1 MVVSGRDAGTVDRF
15 LLNIYANILHNTSI
29 PELAQTESWMEY
41 QQLTVQ
47 DQLSE
52 QRDQGLQV
60 RIVYGSGGRDLLR
73 LDYYVESLRVRLNTA
88 WEQIVTN
95 TGRLSTLYQERE
107 PFLHGAQ
114 IGALNDPRLGHNAV
128 LPIVNLQ
135 RAKLS
140 RIAWHSARQ
149 T

>member
-114 IGALNDPRLGHNAV
+114 IGAL
-128 LPIVNLQ
+128 
-135 RAKLS
+135 K
-140 RIAWHSARQ
+140 
-149 T
+149 